1 MTVTSSPVLD
11 YLFPDSPLL
20 WWDREGAQG
29 IAVMRFS
36 VHLLKQVCTP
46 AGLYSFALEI
56 ISCRI
61 LQFADIV
68 KGYHGINNG

>member
-1 MTVTSSPVLD
+1 MYNSQTLQAAKG
-11 YLFPDSPLL
+11 LQRLL

-29 IAVMRFS
+29 IAVMRFPA
-36 VHLLKQVCTP
+36 HLLKQVSAL
-46 AGLYSFALEI
+46 AGLYAFALEI

-68 KGYHGINNG
+68 KGYPGINNG

>member
-1 MTVTSSPVLD
+1 M
-11 YLFPDSPLL
+11 L

-29 IAVMRFS
+29 IDVMRFS
-36 VHLLKQVCTP
+36 AHLLKQVCAP
-46 AGLYSFALEI
+46 AGLYAFALEI